1 MSWIIGLHYVVYKRA
16 FGVTTD
22 ASSANGQTFD
32 YIIVGGGL
40 AGLTVAGRLS
50 EDSAKTVLV
59 IEAGNDDRTNKSVYD
74 VTQYGTAFGSSLTWT
89 WETDLG
95 RDILGSVSDSFD
107 LIGGSSSINGAV
119 WTRGMKEQYDAF
131 AQLLGEEDA
140 SLNWNFDS
148 LFEYMKKS
156 ESFTPPDDAQRAKGA
171 NSVNKF
177 HGFVGPVHAAFPQ
190 AMFGGPQQPAFVD
203 AVRNLSGIKLC
214 PDVNGGN
221 INCVSYTPNSINP
234 NDYDHRS
241 SSATAY
247 LSPVEN
253 ERTNW
258 ITLINHQVTNV
269 ILSGSVPNVTATGVH
284 FKKSDN
290 TGDVFTVTAR
300 LEVILSAGTI
310 GTPQLLQI
318 SGIGDP
324 SVLSPLGVEVRVN
337 LSTVGKNLMERTKSN
352 LGQSTQPTFDEDGLG
367 PSDCIAYPSLKE
379 LFSENAG
386 SNGSVTGNE
395 IADHIMSSYESWAE
409 SQAEYGLNADALKT
423 IFGIQAGLIVNTSAP
438 VAELLFFTDGDT
450 GLGISMWQL
459 VPFSRGRV
467 TINGTSIFSK
477 PVITVNWFS
486 VDVDLIIQTAATRLS
501 RKVLNYTS
509 FDTITSGEIVPGL
522 GVVPNDG
529 NGGADDAWVAWI
541 QAPAPNGFSA
551 VWHEIGT
558 AAMMRRDLGGVVDG
572 KLRVYDTKNLRV
584 VDASVLPLHVSA
596 HLSSTLYGVA
606 EKAADIIKS
615 GV

>member
-1 MSWIIGLHYVVYKRA
+1 MSRLSRTFLLSLPIFTLASPSLHKRA

-22 ASSANGQTFD
+22 ASTTNGQTFD

-40 AGLTVAGRLS
+40 AGLTV
-50 EDSAKTVLV
+50 E
-59 IEAGNDDRTNKSVYD
+59 IYD
-74 VTQYGTAFGSSLTWT
+74 VTQYGAAFGSNMTWT

-95 RDILGSVSDSFD
+95 REIIGGRTL
-107 LIGGSSSINGAV
+107 GGSSSINGAT
-119 WTRGMKEQYDAF
+119 WTRDRG
-131 AQLLGEEDA
+131 
-140 SLNWNFDS
+140 LNWTFAS
-148 LFEYMKKS
+148 LFEYMKS
-156 ESFTPPDDAQRAKGA
+156 ESFAPPSDAQRAKGA
-171 NSVNKF
+171 DSVNEF
-177 HGFVGPVHAAFPQ
+177 HGFAGPVHAAFPQ

-221 INCVSYTPNSINP
+221 ANCVSYTPNSINP
-234 NDYDHRS
+234 NNSDHRS

-253 ERTNW
+253 NLTNW
-258 ITLINHQVTNV
+258 ITLTGHQVTNV
-269 ILSGSVPNVTATGVH
+269 ILSGAAPNVSATGVQ

-290 TGDVFTVTAR
+290 TGDVFTANAR
-300 LEVILSAGTI
+300 SEVILAAGAI

-324 SVLSPLGVEVRVN
+324 SILNPLGIEVKVN

-352 LGQSTQPTFDEDGLG
+352 LGQSTQSSFEKDGDG
-367 PSDCIAYPSLKE
+367 PSDCIAFPSVQE

-386 SNGSVTGNE
+386 SNGSITGSE
-395 IADHIMSSYESWAE
+395 IASHIMDSYTSWAE
-409 SQAEYGLNADALKT
+409 SQAEYALNADALKT
-423 IFGIQAGLIVNTSAP
+423 IFGIQAGLIVNNSVP
-438 VAELLFFTDGDT
+438 VAELFFFTGSDSV
-450 GLGISMWQL
+450 GISTWQL
-459 VPFSRGRV
+459 SPFSRGRI
-467 TINGTSIFSK
+467 TINDTSVFSK
-477 PVITVNWFS
+477 PVISVNWFS
-486 VDVDLIIQTAATRLS
+486 ADVDLIIQTAAARLS

-509 FDTITSGEIVPGL
+509 FDAITSGETMPGL
-522 GVVPNDG
+522 DVVSDDG
-529 NGGADDAWVAWI
+529 NGGTDDAWVSWI
-541 QAPAPNGFSA
+541 QAPAPDGFSA
-551 VWHEIGT
+551 VWHECGT